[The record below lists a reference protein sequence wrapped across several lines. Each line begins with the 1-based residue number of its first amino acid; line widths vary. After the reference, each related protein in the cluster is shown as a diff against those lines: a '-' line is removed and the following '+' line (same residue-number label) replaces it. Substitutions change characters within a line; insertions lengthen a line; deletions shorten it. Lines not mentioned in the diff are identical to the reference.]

1 MLEDIL
7 SGKKKLFADGVQTVL
22 RGQENRSRSVS
33 FVNGALTGNSRSESR
48 GVNARVLK
56 NGVHGFASMAEYSE
70 SAAEAV
76 LKAAT
81 ENAFFLAEHAP
92 NGKKAP
98 KSFGTGVVALN
109 HNIVDF
115 EQKKIIEA
123 CKEIDSYIEKNYPD
137 LKSRVVS
144 YREQSH
150 DKIIYTSDAFSG
162 HITNP
167 RCHIYVIMTA
177 ETKDG
182 VPVELYKAFGGAG
195 NFDENFSDVSKC
207 FAGIDELYRKL
218 MDKKEGV
225 YADAGMK
232 TVILGG
238 DLGGMLSHEAVG
250 HTVEADLVA
259 GGSVAGPLLN
269 KQVASPLITLV
280 DFAHTALGQP
290 APLPVFMDDEGVV
303 AEDAVLIK
311 DGILTGYMHNRES
324 AERYGVAP
332 TGNARGWG
340 FSDEPIIR
348 MRNTAILPGK
358 DKFEDMIASVDDGY
372 LLTNTGNGQADLTGE
387 FMFGVNMGYEIKN
400 GKLGHAILDTTV
412 SGIAFEMLKT
422 VDMVSSDM
430 TWSSAGT
437 CGKKQ
442 PMTTS
447 FGGPYLRC
455 KIMIGGR

>member
-1 MLEDIL
+1 MLQDIL
-7 SGKKKLFADGVQTVL
+7 AAKKALFADGVQTVL
-22 RGQENRSRSVS
+22 RGQENRTRSVA
-33 FVNGALTGNSRSESR
+33 FVNGDLVSNVRSETR
-48 GVNARVLK
+48 GINARVLK
-56 NGVHGFASMAEYSE
+56 NGVYGFASMAEYSE
-70 SAAEAV
+70 SAAESV

-81 ENAFFLAEHAP
+81 ENAFFLANHA
-92 NGKKAP
+92 GSDKKAP
-98 KSFGTGVVALN
+98 RSFGLGNVALN
-109 HNIVDF
+109 HDLTDA

-123 CKEIDSYIEKNYPD
+123 CREMDNYIAKNYPD
-137 LKSRVVS
+137 LKSRTIS
-144 YREQSH
+144 YRGQSH
-150 DKIIYTSDAFSG
+150 DKIVYTSDAFSG
-162 HITNP
+162 HVTYP
-167 RCHIYVIMTA
+167 RCHIYTVMST

-182 VPVELYKAFGGAG
+182 VPVELFKAHGGFG
-195 NFDENFSDVSKC
+195 NFDEVFGDVSKY
-207 FAGIDELYRKL
+207 FPDIDDLYRKL

-225 YADAGMK
+225 YADAGYK

-238 DLGGMLSHEAVG
+238 DLAGMLSHEAVG

-269 KQVASPLITLV
+269 KQVASPLVTLV
-280 DFAHTALGQP
+280 DFAHTTLGQT
-290 APLPVFMDDEGVV
+290 APLPVYLDDEGTV
-303 AEDAVLIK
+303 AQDAVLIK

-324 AERYGVAP
+324 AERWGVAP
-332 TGNARGWG
+332 TGNARAWD

-358 DKFEDMIASVDDGY
+358 DKFDDMIASVDDGY
-372 LLTNTGNGQADLTGE
+372 LLVKTGNGQADLTGE

-400 GKLGHAILDTTV
+400 GKLGRALLDTTV
-412 SGIAFEMLKT
+412 SGIAFDMLKT

-430 TWSSAGT
+430 NWSSAGT